1 MPAKTHALMETFEQQ
16 ENRARRRVRPAAL
29 LKAAIIA
36 GLITFVV
43 PGGPWM
49 SYESGIAVMGRVLSE
64 RVWVSALWQI
74 AFSLGY
80 GWAIAAIIYS
90 TSTLTGIVLGALMS
104 IPLYALNTL
113 ILRSGMGAAGNEV
126 HAAIA
131 HFMFCLL
138 FSAIYRA
145 MAVAAPRQVAR

>member
-1 MPAKTHALMETFEQQ
+1 METFEQQ
-16 ENRARRRVRPAAL
+16 ENRARRRIRPAAL
-29 LKAAIIA
+29 VKAALIA

-49 SYESGIAVMGRVLSE
+49 SYESGIAVMGRVLSDS
-64 RVWVSALWQI
+64 VWISALWQV
-74 AFSLGY
+74 AFALGY
-80 GWAIAAIIYS
+80 GWAIAALIYS

-104 IPLYALNTL
+104 IPLYALNCL
-113 ILRSGMGAAGNEV
+113 VLRNGMGAAGNEV

-131 HFMFCLL
+131 HFMFALL

-145 MAVAAPRQVAR
+145 MAVSAPRQVAQ